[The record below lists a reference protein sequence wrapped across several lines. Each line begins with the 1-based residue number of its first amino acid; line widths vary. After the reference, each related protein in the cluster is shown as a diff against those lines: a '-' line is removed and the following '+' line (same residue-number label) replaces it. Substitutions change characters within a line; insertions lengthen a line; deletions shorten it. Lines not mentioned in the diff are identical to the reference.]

1 MAEAKIE
8 PKFEPKIE
16 EPKIESKVEEP
27 KIEEAKLEESKV
39 EESKIEESKIEESK
53 IEESKIEEVKI
64 DEPKIEAVKIEA
76 VKSEVAPPV
85 PAAAAAATE
94 PTSTGTATAPEK
106 APTPANEVP
115 PISSEIES
123 GKFSSSSIFSSDI
136 VSSNIVSSNM
146 AAGSFDEPSAGGI
159 GDMAK
164 KESEIAA
171 NTAAAWA
178 SWRRIRETD
187 PKAASPSADPSGK
200 EDPIASTPQDAA
212 AMAVAAGAEK
222 SPEEARAANDSDPDD
237 IAGIVDSVLADM
249 RPKIVEEISRKM
261 GKKK

>member
-27 KIEEAKLEESKV
+27 KIEEAKLEESK
-39 EESKIEESKIEESK
+39 IEESK

-64 DEPKIEAVKIEA
+64 DGPKIEAVKIEE

-85 PAAAAAATE
+85 PAAAAAVTE